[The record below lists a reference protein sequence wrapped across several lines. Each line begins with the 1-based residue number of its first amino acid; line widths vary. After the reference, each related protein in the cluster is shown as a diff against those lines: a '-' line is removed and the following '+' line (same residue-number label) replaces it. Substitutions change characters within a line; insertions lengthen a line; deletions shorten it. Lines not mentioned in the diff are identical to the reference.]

1 MIIAKLIAY
10 FKKDDIVQ
18 MAQKIIDSYA
28 RKNKMLPA
36 RKDNPRR

>member
-1 MIIAKLIAY
+1 MIITKLISY

-18 MAQKIIDSYA
+18 MAQKIIDSYV

-36 RKDNPRR
+36 RKNDPRR